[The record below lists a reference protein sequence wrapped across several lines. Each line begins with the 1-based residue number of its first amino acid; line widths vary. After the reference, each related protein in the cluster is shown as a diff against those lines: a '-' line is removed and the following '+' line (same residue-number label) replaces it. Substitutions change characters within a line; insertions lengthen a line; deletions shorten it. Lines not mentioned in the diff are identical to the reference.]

1 MKNADNV
8 CDVKLSSY
16 CLYYR
21 GFLRWAL
28 FFYVSKAILWAYF
41 DKLEGENQSAMHKI
55 RINISQTI
63 EVL

>member
-1 MKNADNV
+1 MLRLNADKRDGEDRSAV
-8 CDVKLSSY
+8 TSKKL
-16 CLYYR
+16 
-21 GFLRWAL
+21 
-28 FFYVSKAILWAYF
+28 SKAILWAYF

>member
-1 MKNADNV
+1 MPTKAMAKMD
-8 CDVKLSSY
+8 
-16 CLYYR
+16 
-21 GFLRWAL
+21 LRWQAKKL
-28 FFYVSKAILWAYF
+28 SKAILWAYF